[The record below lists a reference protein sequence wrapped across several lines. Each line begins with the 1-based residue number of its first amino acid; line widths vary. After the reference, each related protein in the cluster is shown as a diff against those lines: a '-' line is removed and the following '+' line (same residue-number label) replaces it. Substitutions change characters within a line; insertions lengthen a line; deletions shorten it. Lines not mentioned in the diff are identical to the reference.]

1 MKYQKQLLMFTS
13 FIICIE
19 SEQEIFDEVLRA
31 DIDFVSDPWPNIS
44 EDAKDLVRRMLVRDP
59 RERLTAHEVLCE

>member
-13 FIICIE
+13 FIIWIE

-31 DIDFVSDPWPNIS
+31 DIDFISDPWPNIS